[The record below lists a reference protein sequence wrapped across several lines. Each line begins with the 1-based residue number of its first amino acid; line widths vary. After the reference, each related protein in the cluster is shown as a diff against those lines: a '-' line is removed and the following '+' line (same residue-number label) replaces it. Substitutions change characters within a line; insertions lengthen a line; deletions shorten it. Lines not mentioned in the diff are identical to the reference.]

1 MNLLLQ
7 SGPTKGDATQGSW
20 YVDGAWECHTL
31 EDAVR
36 EPPGWRDG
44 LKPSEYAAAVAGWKI
59 HGKTAIPAGRF
70 RLTLEESPRFGPDT
84 ITLNNVPG
92 FIAIRAHGGNKVTD
106 TEGCI
111 LVGSTLDWDAG
122 TISGALRD
130 GVLAKLKAKIK
141 AEIETGRQVWT
152 DVRRT

>member
-7 SGPTKGDATQGSW
+7 SGPTEGDATQGSI

-36 EPPGWRDG
+36 EPKWPA
-44 LKPSEYAAAVAGWKI
+44 PVFEWKV
-59 HGKTAIPAGRF
+59 HGRTAIPAGRYF
-70 RLTLEESPRFGPDT
+70 VTLEDSPRFGPDT
-84 ITLNNVPG
+84 ITLNDVPG
-92 FIAIRAHGGNKVTD
+92 FAFIRIHGGNKAADTD
-106 TEGCI
+106 GCI
-111 LVGSTLDWDAG
+111 LVGDTLDWDHG
-122 TISGALRD
+122 TISGAARD

-141 AEIETGRQVWT
+141 AALDPKVILGAGQAVWI